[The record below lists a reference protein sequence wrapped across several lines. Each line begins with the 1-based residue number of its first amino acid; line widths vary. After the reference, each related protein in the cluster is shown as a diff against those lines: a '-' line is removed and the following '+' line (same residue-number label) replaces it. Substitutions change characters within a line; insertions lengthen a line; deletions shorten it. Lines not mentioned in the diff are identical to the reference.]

1 MFDQRANGS
10 ISAFRQWVIDSL
22 RWVKE
27 KLDSNDTDIAAL
39 QAEIADLKA
48 RVDALEL
55 L

>member
-1 MFDQRANGS
+1 MFDQRTSGS

-22 RWVKE
+22 RWIEQKIN
-27 KLDSNDTDIAAL
+27 KNDTDIAAL
-39 QAEIADLKA
+39 QAEIADLKS